1 MTNICKNILWSTAF
15 SFSSWFIF
23 VTFLFHDQHRNLFHR
38 DRNIFTIVKLF
49 LLTEFFLS
57 PSCRVS
63 FRGSVCVAV
72 SWFCGSPIFRH
83 FGVVLFFWGSPW
95 VSWLSLFVVWPTWL
109 QFLFVTYSCM
119 EIVLI
124 PTLLFLKHSKAWC
137 PWKHFWLLTVFDSF
151 CDLFWYT
158 HLYGPAHC
166 QPLLHTP

>member
-1 MTNICKNILWSTAF
+1 MTNFCKNIF
-15 SFSSWFIF
+15 MVDNIF
-23 VTFLFHDQHRNLFHR
+23 FFHDHHRNLFHR
-38 DRNIFTIVKLF
+38 DRNIFIIVKLF

-83 FGVVLFFWGSPW
+83 FRVVLFFLGSPW

-124 PTLLFLKHSKAWC
+124 PMFLFIFCSKAWC
-137 PWKHFWLLTVFDSF
+137 PRK
-151 CDLFWYT
+151 LFWSLTLARFFLWFILVYLSLWT
-158 HLYGPAHC
+158 YSLST
-166 QPLLHTP
+166 LTP